1 MLTIKVSK
9 QYKTDFKKLSKK
21 DKELVLNVV
30 NMLANEQELPISYE
44 DHNLKG
50 KWSSYR
56 DCHIRP
62 NLVLIYCIDV
72 NELVLKLIRV
82 GNHSNLKL
90 TTSYINNSNKLFLKE
105 SQENNFNKKEVNKL
119 AKELEKY
126 FQELPIAKYYNVLV
140 EPIDDDNKEFRLVG
154 YIEYGDKWHDHK
166 YFNEKTKE
174 FFKSKD
180 IDVDIV
186 EEEKDSDDTI
196 YSSNHIITKK

>member
-1 MLTIKVSK
+1 MTI
-9 QYKTDFKKLSKK
+9 FR
-21 DKELVLNVV
+21 
-30 NMLANEQELPISYE
+30 IS
-44 DHNLKG
+44 
-50 KWSSYR
+50 
-56 DCHIRP
+56 
-62 NLVLIYCIDV
+62 
-72 NELVLKLIRV
+72 
-82 GNHSNLKL
+82 
-90 TTSYINNSNKLFLKE
+90 NSNKLFLKE

-140 EPIDDDNKEFRLVG
+140 EPIDDGNKEFRLVG

-166 YFNEKTKE
+166 YFDEKTKE